1 MYKVVALAVAI
12 VALAGGGSFAIT
24 RYRISQD
31 IEKGK
36 GLAQE
41 RAAERDRQ
49 QSAVTR
55 QKTMTDLLTTLEDS
69 LQRRPLDSML
79 LISSANISYD
89 LGQFDK
95 ATTYYKRFL
104 ENVDPSNT
112 AIRIDYAYS
121 LYQTGKQDEGKTVLT
136 DVIRSEP
143 RNQVAMLNLAVM
155 YAQERNFDEA
165 LTWFKRCR
173 DADPSSELGKRAVL
187 AITQLETNT

>member
-1 MYKVVALAVAI
+1 MYKVVLLAVAI
-12 VALAGGGSFAIT
+12 VVFVGGGSYALT

-41 RAAERDRQ
+41 RAAERNRQ
-49 QSAVTR
+49 QSAVSR

-95 ATTYYKRFL
+95 AATYYKRFL
-104 ENVDPSNT
+104 ESVEPSNT

-121 LYQTGKQDEGKTVLT
+121 LYQTGKQDEGKAVLA
-136 DVIRSEP
+136 DVIRREP
-143 RNQVAMLNLAVM
+143 RNQVALLNLAVM

-165 LTWFKRCR
+165 LVWFKRCR

>member
-12 VALAGGGSFAIT
+12 VALAGGGSFALT

-89 LGQFDK
+89 LGQFEK

-165 LTWFKRCR
+165 LTWSKRCR
-173 DADPSSELGKRAVL
+173 DADPASELGKRAVL